1 MAEGIS
7 LAKELIE
14 FDPEK
19 EGLPKE
25 GNVYLK
31 IQDRFFELDLKLR
44 MLAPHELRSPRGF
57 EKATGLSATRP
68 RSLNRSVTRCREDWR
83 AIVAAALT
91 QKRTGIALELD
102 RSAVRPTHA
111 SKKQYHAKKLSAIR
125 MSFYDIIVPRISMG

>member
-44 MLAPHELRSPRGF
+44 MLAPTSC
-57 EKATGLSATRP
+57 ARP
-68 RSLNRSVTRCREDWR
+68 GVSKRLPVCRQQDPGR
-83 AIVAAALT
+83 
-91 QKRTGIALELD
+91 
-102 RSAVRPTHA
+102 
-111 SKKQYHAKKLSAIR
+111 
-125 MSFYDIIVPRISMG
+125 